1 MNARSDQLME
11 LLRKADTAPAAL
23 DHEQTSADYRRLR
36 AAISSQP
43 PDHPTRAPRRRLPL
57 AVLAAGPCAVV
68 LAIVL
73 LVAIR
78 SRHHVEAAQSPN
90 PPLAHFEVSVNG
102 TSYRFN
108 QTVPIV
114 AGQKH
119 KISVRATMPAGRR
132 PFTVFELIVA
142 GNHSGTSSSGP
153 FGNFDPV
160 VKVPHPHDSLMATGT
175 WTARP
180 MGGPAWV
187 EAVYST
193 IDTDGSIGTGRTLVN
208 LQIR

>member
-23 DHEQTSADYRRLR
+23 DHEQTSSDYRRLH

-43 PDHPTRAPRRRLPL
+43 PDQPTRAPRRRLPL

-78 SRHHVEAAQSPN
+78 SRHHVEATQSSS
-90 PPLAHFEVSVNG
+90 PPLAHFAVSVNG

-108 QTVPIV
+108 QTVPMV
-114 AGQKH
+114 AEQKY
-119 KISVRATMPAGRR
+119 KISVRATMPAGAH
-132 PFTVFELIVA
+132 FTVFELIVA

-160 VKVPHPHDSLMATGT
+160 VKVPHPNDSLMATGT
-175 WTARP
+175 WTAWP
-180 MGGPAWV
+180 MGGPTWV

-193 IDTDGSIGTGRTLVN
+193 IDTDGSISTGQTLVK